1 MITPEILKEMIVIE
15 PIAQFIANTIR
26 AVTPLLLPV
35 GASVATS
42 LSKVGPIVTSILN
55 TCRLAIATVTSAV
68 LLTSPCGAIAELS
81 RSISYASGP

>member
-26 AVTPLLLPV
+26 AIAPLLLPV
-35 GASVATS
+35 GTSVATA
-42 LSKVGPIVTSILN
+42 LGKIGPIVTSILN